1 MGYEQK
7 SRSTGGFSIPVEVG
21 KEYMVNIT
29 DTGRGGDGIARISGF
44 VIFVKNAKAGDKNVK
59 IKITS
64 VGSRFANA
72 LVMAKSS
79 TDST

>member
-1 MGYEQK
+1 MDYEQK
-7 SRSTGGFSIPVEVG
+7 SRSTEGFSIPVEVG
-21 KEYMVNIT
+21 KEYMVNII

-44 VIFVKNAKAGDKNVK
+44 VIFVKNAKAGDKNIK

-72 LVMAKSS
+72 VVVSDTTA
-79 TDST
+79 